1 MFVMIAVEEEPAD
14 QIDLSCFSGNL
25 RRDDHDNARDCWN
38 VSDGGNFRVRSKHFC
53 YDKSKVLLYWPIP
66 IWFLIFVDHHL
77 LIMTFRL
84 SLITLLAMSL

>member
-38 VSDGGNFRVRSKHFC
+38 VSDGCNFRVRSKHFC
-53 YDKSKVLLYWPIP
+53 YDKSKVLLYWSIP
-66 IWFLIFVDHHL
+66 
-77 LIMTFRL
+77 M
-84 SLITLLAMSL
+84 